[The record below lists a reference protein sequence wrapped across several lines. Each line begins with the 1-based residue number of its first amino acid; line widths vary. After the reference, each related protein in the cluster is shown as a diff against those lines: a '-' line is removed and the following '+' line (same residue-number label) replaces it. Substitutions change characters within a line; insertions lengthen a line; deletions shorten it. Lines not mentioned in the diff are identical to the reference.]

1 MAAPNS
7 DTDIC
12 QMAIDLLG
20 HGEKLNSI
28 SAPQTDTEALMARH
42 YDASRQR
49 VLRMYPWHF
58 ATAMAQI
65 PRIGTPLSDY
75 RDEYQL
81 PADFI
86 RLLSLGGL
94 IEIWQRR

>member
-1 MAAPNS
+1 MAAPNA
-7 DTDIC
+7 DTNIA
-12 QMAIDLLG
+12 QMAIDFMG
-20 HGEKLNSI
+20 HGEQISSI
-28 SAPQTDTEALMARH
+28 SAPTNDTEALMARH

-49 VLRMYPWHF
+49 VLGMYPWHF

-65 PRIGTPLSDY
+65 PRIGTSLSDY